1 MAGWRSIIRLAL
13 GRFGGY
19 QWYPPPSYFFYDPYR
34 QATFIDPYRQA
45 TFIDPG
51 SETVFRAERVSTFYA
66 GGK

>member
-1 MAGWRSIIRLAL
+1 LAL

-34 QATFIDPYRQA
+34 QATFIDP
-45 TFIDPG
+45 G

>member
-13 GRFGGY
+13 GRFGGC
-19 QWYPPPSYFFYDPYR
+19 QWYPPPSYFFY
-34 QATFIDPYRQA
+34 DPYRQA